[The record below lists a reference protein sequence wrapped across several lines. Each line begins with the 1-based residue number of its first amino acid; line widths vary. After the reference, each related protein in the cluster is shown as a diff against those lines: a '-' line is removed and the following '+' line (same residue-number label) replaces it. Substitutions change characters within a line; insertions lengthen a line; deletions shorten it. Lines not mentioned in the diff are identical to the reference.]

1 MLDTLLQHRTIR
13 KYKATDV
20 TDEQLNK
27 IIEAGCRASTTGN
40 MQVYSIIVNRDAK
53 MKELLSGCHFNQPMV
68 KNAPVVLTFAPI
80 STALICGA
88 NSTTPIPVMTIFSP
102 FHCRH

>member
-1 MLDTLLQHRTIR
+1 
-13 KYKATDV
+13 
-20 TDEQLNK
+20 
-27 IIEAGCRASTTGN
+27 
-40 MQVYSIIVNRDAK
+40 MQFYSIIVNRDAK

-88 NSTTPIPVMTIFSP
+88 NSTTPVSYDNFLLFTAAIDALLVAPCCVAESEGLGICYLGTTISGRKN
-102 FHCRH
+102 H